1 MRKIIPH
8 PSYLIL
14 HTSFRNIIGA
24 GKRTWL
30 NVTVL
35 SFTFV
40 MMVIYNGL
48 IDGWQQEAYRDT
60 ENWETGAGQ
69 IWHPQYDRF
78 DVFTLQDAHATVP
91 TELQTYVAN
100 RTLTPILITQ
110 GVVYPQG
117 RMQNILLKG
126 IDPNQQILSIPS
138 QKLSQ
143 TDEIYVLIGSRMA
156 KSTNLKQGDRVMIRW
171 RDKNGVFDAL
181 EILIADIFDTKVP
194 SVDAGQI
201 WLNLHTLQKMTG
213 MPDEATCLIKSKDCP
228 VNNDVDGWSY
238 RDVDFLTADIRAMI
252 ASNRAESVVIFSILL
267 AIALLA
273 VFDTQTL
280 AIFRRRKEI
289 GTYIALGMTPKQV
302 IRLFTLEGTSFSIL
316 AILAGCVWGTPLLL
330 WFAKTGFKMPEIEMD
345 AVMGDTIYPAYELS
359 SIVTA
364 IVLIVCLSALISY
377 LPARKIA
384 KQNVVNALK
393 GKL

>member
-1 MRKIIPH
+1 M
-8 PSYLIL
+8 LIL
-14 HTSFRNIIGA
+14 KTSFKNIIGA

-40 MMVIYNGL
+40 IMVMYNGL
-48 IDGWQQEAYRDT
+48 IDGWRQEAYRDT

-78 DVFTLQDAHATVP
+78 DVFTLQDAHASVP
-91 TELQTYVAN
+91 PELQTFTAN
-100 RTLTPILITQ
+100 GTLTPILVTQ
-110 GVVYPQG
+110 GVIYPQG
-117 RMQNILLKG
+117 RMQNVLLKG
-126 IDPNQQILSIPS
+126 IDPNQQILAIPS
-138 QKLSQ
+138 QKLLQ
-143 TDEIYVLIGSRMA
+143 TDEMCALIGSRMA
-156 KSTNLKQGDRVMIRW
+156 KSANLKRGDHVMIRW
-171 RDKNGVFDAL
+171 RDKNGVFDAS
-181 EILIADIFDTKVP
+181 EILIADVFNTKVP
-194 SVDAGQI
+194 STDAGQI
-201 WLNLHTLQKMTG
+201 WLNLRTLQKMTG
-213 MPDEATCLIKSKDCP
+213 MPDEATYLVKSKDCP
-228 VNNDVDGWSY
+228 VKTNAGGWLYKDVDY
-238 RDVDFLTADIRAMI
+238 LTEDIKAMI
-252 ASNRAESVVIFSILL
+252 ASNRMESVVIFSILL

-280 AIFRRRKEI
+280 SIFRRRKEI

-316 AILAGCVWGTPLLL
+316 AILAGFVWGTPLLL
-330 WFAKTGFKMPEIEMD
+330 WFAETGFKMPEIEMN
-345 AVMGDTIYPAYELS
+345 AVMGDAIYPAYELPS
-359 SIVTA
+359 VLTA
-364 IVLIVCLSALISY
+364 IVLIVCLSAIISY

>member
-1 MRKIIPH
+1 M
-8 PSYLIL
+8 LIL
-14 HTSFRNIIGA
+14 KTSFRNIIGA

-40 MMVIYNGL
+40 MMVFYNGI
-48 IDGWQQEAYRDT
+48 IDGWRQEAYRDT

-78 DVFTLQDAHATVP
+78 DVFTLQDAHAVIP
-91 TELQTYVAN
+91 PELQTYVN
-100 RTLTPILITQ
+100 NNTLTPILITQ
-110 GVVYPQG
+110 GVIYPQG
-117 RMQNILLKG
+117 RMQNVLLKG
-126 IDPNQQILSIPS
+126 IDPHQQILAIPS

-143 TDEIYVLIGSRMA
+143 TDEIYALIGSRMA
-156 KSTNLKQGDRVMIRW
+156 KSTDLKQGDRVMIRW
-171 RDKNGVFDAL
+171 RDKNGVFDAC
-181 EILIADIFDTKVP
+181 EILIAGVFDSKVP

-213 MPDEATCLIKSKDCP
+213 MHDEATCLVKSKDCP
-228 VNNDVDGWSY
+228 VKTGVGGWLY
-238 RDVDFLTADIRAMI
+238 KDIDFLTSDLKAMI
-252 ASNRAESVVIFSILL
+252 ASNRIESIVIFSILL

-280 AIFRRRKEI
+280 SIFRRRKEI
-289 GTYIALGMTPKQV
+289 GTYIALGMTPKRV

-316 AILAGCVWGTPLLL
+316 AIVAGFVWGTPLLL
-330 WFAKTGFKMPEIEMD
+330 WLSKTGIKMPEIEMD
-345 AVMGDTIYPAYELS
+345 TVMGDIMYPVYEPS
-359 SIVTA
+359 SILTA
-364 IVLIVCLSALISY
+364 ITLIICLSALISY